1 MPGEGAN
8 GYGCVKNLDESDDG
22 MAAGVRSNLG
32 NLPLELTSFVGRRH
46 EVAEARRLLSSSRL
60 LTLTGVGGV
69 GKTRLALRV
78 AAEVKRA
85 FRDGVWLVGL
95 GDLRD
100 PVLVPDTIA
109 TGLGLREQS
118 FRPTLTM
125 LAEYLRDRQ
134 LLLVLDNCE
143 HLVDE
148 VAKSVETLL
157 TSCSD
162 LRILAT
168 SREPLGIGGES
179 AMRVPPLAVPDP
191 YRSVSLRSLP
201 RYESVTLFAE
211 RAAAALPGFE
221 LTEDN
226 QLAVAQIC
234 SRLEGLPLP
243 IELAA
248 ARLRAMSVTQI
259 LQRLTDRFKL
269 LTGGSRVA
277 PGRQQTLR
285 LSMDWSFELC
295 TTHERQLWARLSV
308 FAGGFE
314 LDAAEEIC
322 ADELNSGRLLDHV
335 VSLVDKSILIREEPG
350 KVVRYRLLETLRE
363 YGREKLQE
371 AGEDS
376 QLRRRHR
383 DWYKKMALRA
393 EVEWISPSQVELI
406 TRLQREQTN
415 LREALK
421 FSMTDPTESESG
433 VEIAAALYPFWR
445 LRSPLGEGR
454 HWLDLALASQGG
466 QPSTGRVKALCADSM
481 LAGVQG
487 DLRAAAARIEEA
499 RVVATKIGGDEM
511 GALVTSDEGRLS
523 LYAGDLAHAVACFES
538 AVNFFRKG
546 GNIHRVIGDLL
557 GLGLA
562 CGLNGDIERAV
573 ACHEEVLSLAEPRGE
588 SVYRSY
594 ALWILGMLV
603 AQQGDP
609 VRATTLLE
617 QGLQL
622 TRVVDDP
629 LTSAWCLEALAWIAA
644 GDQRAQRAAILLGSA
659 ESLGKKVGGR
669 TAIVPN
675 LLLYHEECERRTRRV
690 LGDRAFQSAY
700 AQGEAFGY
708 EEALA
713 YALDEQFP
721 TASPAS
727 TSDSTTLTKRELEVA
742 TLVAQGLTNRAIA
755 TKLVISQRTAQG
767 HVEHVLA
774 KLGFTSRAQIAAW
787 MVEQTH
793 DEQNS

>member
-1 MPGEGAN
+1 
-8 GYGCVKNLDESDDG
+8 
-22 MAAGVRSNLG
+22 
-32 NLPLELTSFVGRRH
+32 
-46 EVAEARRLLSSSRL
+46 
-60 LTLTGVGGV
+60 
-69 GKTRLALRV
+69 
-78 AAEVKRA
+78 
-85 FRDGVWLVGL
+85 
-95 GDLRD
+95 
-100 PVLVPDTIA
+100 
-109 TGLGLREQS
+109 
-118 FRPTLTM
+118 
-125 LAEYLRDRQ
+125 
-134 LLLVLDNCE
+134 
-143 HLVDE
+143 
-148 VAKSVETLL
+148 
-157 TSCSD
+157 
-162 LRILAT
+162 
-168 SREPLGIGGES
+168 
-179 AMRVPPLAVPDP
+179 
-191 YRSVSLRSLP
+191 
-201 RYESVTLFAE
+201 
-211 RAAAALPGFE
+211 
-221 LTEDN
+221 
-226 QLAVAQIC
+226 
-234 SRLEGLPLP
+234 
-243 IELAA
+243 
-248 ARLRAMSVTQI
+248 
-259 LQRLTDRFKL
+259 
-269 LTGGSRVA
+269 
-277 PGRQQTLR
+277 
-285 LSMDWSFELC
+285 MDWSFELC
-295 TTHERQLWARLSV
+295 TTRERQLWARLSV

-322 ADELNSGRLLDHV
+322 ADELNSEQFLDHV

-393 EVEWISPSQVELI
+393 EVEWISPSQVEQI

-415 LREALK
+415 LREALE
-421 FSMTDPTESESG
+421 FSMTDPIESESG

-466 QPSTGRVKALCADSM
+466 QPSAGRVKALCADSM

-523 LYAGDLAHAVACFES
+523 LYAGDLTHAVACFES

-546 GNIHRVIGDLL
+546 GNVHRVIGDLL

-675 LLLYHEECERRTRRV
+675 LLLYHEECERRIRRA

-793 DEQNS
+793 DEQNF